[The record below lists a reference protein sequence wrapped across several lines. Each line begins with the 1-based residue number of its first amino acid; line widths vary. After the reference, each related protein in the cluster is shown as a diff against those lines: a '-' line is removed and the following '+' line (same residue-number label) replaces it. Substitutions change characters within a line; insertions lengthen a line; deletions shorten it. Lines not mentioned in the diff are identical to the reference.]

1 MLNAKITALSD
12 NHCVAALRCDQFR
25 CWGVQFHPEVQHTNG
40 GNDMLFN
47 FVTKCCGLK
56 PNTWTDT
63 EQLIRCSNTI
73 VESVDMDDR
82 VILGLSGGVD
92 SAVVAALLGK
102 PKHFVFVSGPNLLI
116 RFVNFNGG
124 QTFNFLK
131 KSSCVTG
138 ETVASSLR

>member
-1 MLNAKITALSD
+1 MKMLKFGKANVRFNGRITDEFMSNAKITALSD

-56 PNTWTDT
+56 PSTWTDT

-92 SAVVAALLGK
+92 SAVVAALLGT
-102 PKHFVFVSGPNLLI
+102 S
-116 RFVNFNGG
+116 
-124 QTFNFLK
+124 
-131 KSSCVTG
+131 
-138 ETVASSLR
+138 